1 MGLGWLKLLI
11 CSSWLFESLMKETL
25 LLHELIVN
33 LLIVEVDIL
42 LLYYLWRLA
51 EITHHI
57 FMNRSTL
64 EVGHCIRGY
73 ILRCIDCL
81 LRKLVVLNFHW
92 TGQEVTTSF
101 LNRALKYIIH
111 WDQLLLWLLFS
122 IKIVSSVIGIRR
134 LLVKGSPV
142 VKLSIILTVC
152 FFLWPNYGVSWM
164 ICLILILAIPIL
176 LNLSG
181 CLVLIVSIRWVFNL
195 MLLLPLSF
203 PGSTKSLTATSK
215 SSMLAIHDFIGL
227 IL

>member
-1 MGLGWLKLLI
+1 
-11 CSSWLFESLMKETL
+11 MKETL

-51 EITHHI
+51 KITHHI

-73 ILRCIDCL
+73 ILGCIDGL
-81 LRKLVVLNFHW
+81 MRKLVVLNFHR
-92 TGQEVTTSF
+92 TGQEVPTSF

-142 VKLSIILTVC
+142 V
-152 FFLWPNYGVSWM
+152 
-164 ICLILILAIPIL
+164 
-176 LNLSG
+176 
-181 CLVLIVSIRWVFNL
+181 
-195 MLLLPLSF
+195 
-203 PGSTKSLTATSK
+203 
-215 SSMLAIHDFIGL
+215 
-227 IL
+227 

>member
-1 MGLGWLKLLI
+1 
-11 CSSWLFESLMKETL
+11 MKEPL

-57 FMNRSTL
+57 FMYCSTL
-64 EVGHCIRGY
+64 EVSHCIRRY

-81 LRKLVVLNFHW
+81 MRKLVVLNFHW

-101 LNRALKYIIH
+101 LNRALKYIID

-134 LLVKGSPV
+134 LLVKGSPI
-142 VKLSIILTVC
+142 VKLSIILTIC

-164 ICLILILAIPIL
+164 ICLILILTIPIL
-176 LNLSG
+176 LNLCG
-181 CLVLIVSIRWVFNL
+181 RLVLIVSIW
-195 MLLLPLSF
+195 
-203 PGSTKSLTATSK
+203 
-215 SSMLAIHDFIGL
+215 
-227 IL
+227 